1 MGKEF
6 VMAERLGTIG
16 FLGVGNMGAAL
27 ARGVINGGLVEARS
41 VTVFDLDSAKVL
53 RLTADLGV
61 QAAASGAELLE
72 KADTVVLAVKP
83 QAMRQTLEEL
93 APHVRADHLFI
104 SIAAGIP
111 IALLEGILTRTRR
124 FIRVMP
130 NTPAMVGLGAA
141 GVAAGVGATPFDIE
155 STLAIFASVGLAVQ
169 VEEHQIDAVTGL
181 SGSGPAYV
189 FHLMEALAAAG
200 QANGLAPDVAEKL
213 ALQTVLGAGVMAR
226 ETGVAFAELRRQV
239 TSPKGTTEAGL
250 NALADGGFVDLIER
264 AVTRATERG
273 RELGKLFE

>member
-1 MGKEF
+1 
-6 VMAERLGTIG
+6 MAERLGTIG

>member
-1 MGKEF
+1 
-6 VMAERLGTIG
+6 
-16 FLGVGNMGAAL
+16 MGAAL

-41 VTVFDLDSAKVL
+41 VTVFDLDSSKVL

-83 QAMRQTLEEL
+83 QVMRQTLEEL
-93 APHVRADHLFI
+93 APQVRPEHLFI

-111 IALLEGILTRTRR
+111 ISLMEKALPNTRR

-130 NTPAMVGLGAA
+130 NTPAMVGLGAT
-141 GVAAGVGATPFDIE
+141 GVAPGAGATAFDIE
-155 STLAIFASVGLAVQ
+155 STLAIFSSVGVAFQ
-169 VEEHQIDAVTGL
+169 VEENQIDSVTGL

-189 FHLMEALAAAG
+189 FHLMEALSAAG
-200 QANGLAPDVAEKL
+200 QANGLAPEVAEKL
-213 ALQTVLGAGVMAR
+213 ALQTVLGAAVMAR

-250 NALADGGFVDLIER
+250 NTLAEGGFVDLIGR

>member
-1 MGKEF
+1 
-6 VMAERLGTIG
+6 MAERLGTIG

-111 IALLEGILTRTRR
+111 IALLEGILTRTQR

-155 STLAIFASVGLAVQ
+155 STLAIFSSVGLAVQ

-200 QANGLAPDVAEKL
+200 QANGWRRRGEKL
-213 ALQTVLGAGVMAR
+213 ASRRCWEGCHGG
-226 ETGVAFAELRRQV
+226 ETGVAFAELRVRSFTQ
-239 TSPKGTTEAGL
+239 GFHEAGSEP
-250 NALADGGFVDLIER
+250 LADGGFVDLIER

-273 RELGKLFE
+273 RYLGKLFE

>member
-1 MGKEF
+1 MT
-6 VMAERLGTIG
+6 ERLGTIG

-27 ARGVINGGLVEARS
+27 ARGVVNGGLVEAGA

-83 QAMRQTLEEL
+83 QAMRQTLEAL
-93 APHVRADHLFI
+93 APQVRPEHLFI

-111 IALLEGILTRTRR
+111 ISMLESVLTNTYR

-130 NTPAMVGLGAA
+130 NTPAMVGLGAT
-141 GVAAGVGATPFDIE
+141 GVAPGAGATQLDIE
-155 STLAIFASVGLAVQ
+155 NTLAIFSSVGLAVQ
-169 VEEHQIDAVTGL
+169 VAESQINAVTGL

-200 QANGLAPDVAEKL
+200 QANGLAPEVAEKL
-213 ALQTVLGAGVMAR
+213 ALQTVLGAAVMAR

-250 NALADGGFVDLIER
+250 NALAEGGFVNLIEQ

-273 RELGKLFE
+273 RELGRLFE